1 LLNYPRRDR
10 QKAKEMT
17 VVEIE
22 ELVETATQL
31 ESAARKL
38 PQRPE
43 RDELLRDIA
52 RFRARLTASLSK
64 LKAKKE

>member
-1 LLNYPRRDR
+1 
-10 QKAKEMT
+10 MT